1 MDEQQ
6 REKIRER
13 LLEERETRLET
24 LAEMDD
30 RFKERLEQGDG
41 SLTNYP
47 LHMADEGTNTME
59 QEKEFLLASQEGRQ
73 LIDIDDALRRLYK
86 EPESFGVCEEC
97 GGEISQERLE
107 LVPWARRCVKC
118 QEAAESG
125 TNRDASGQEE
135 PAA

>member
-1 MDEQQ
+1 MNEQQ

-13 LLEERETRLET
+13 LLEERKDRLET
-24 LAEMDD
+24 LTEMDE
-30 RFKERLEQGDG
+30 RFKERLEQGNTE
-41 SLTNYP
+41 LTNYP

-73 LIDIDDALRRLYK
+73 LIEIDDALRRLYK

-97 GGEISQERLE
+97 GGEISMERLD
-107 LVPWARRCVKC
+107 LVPWARRCVEC
-118 QEAAESG
+118 QEAAENG